1 MYVYARAR
9 VSGGDCWFRNNA
21 VEGKG
26 RGNDEVWWGLKEA
39 VARDDGR
46 EEETGDVYVVV
57 ILRVCTRK
65 ISIHD
70 VPARANED
78 ANVLVLP
85 YFGCAPGKA
94 EK

>member
-1 MYVYARAR
+1 MYVCAHAR
-9 VSGGDCWFRNNA
+9 VYQVATAGSGTTLWRA
-21 VEGKG
+21 KAEGTAKCG
-26 RGNDEVWWGLKEA
+26 RLKEA

-65 ISIHD
+65 ISIRD
-70 VPARANED
+70 VSARANED
-78 ANVLVLP
+78 ANVLVVP

-94 EK
+94 GE